1 MSFNDQVNNL
11 SSRGGGFSV
20 FKEGIKTK
28 WLTGDSAVMFR
39 IAPAYNYNDKDAAG
53 NINPYGFVPFRM
65 PDGSLSAWGGIMHLT
80 RYAGHGTGKT
90 AQRKDIL
97 SPLTFGEQGA
107 TFCPMSVLYTTC
119 ARYPEWQYLIE
130 DKKDAN
136 KRPIERAAVTRPNEA
151 LVMNIV
157 ELSGTAMPEIILGL
171 ATKSSLDSM
180 LSVHKNGLFCQRANN
195 VSDDMIKANYLCQW
209 ACGDVTDPTSGPVV
223 YITKSKDKGEY
234 SSYQVGLAET
244 PQRTIRRYPIEPA
257 LLGQRYDLSNM
268 RRILDVKT
276 DEEIVMTLV
285 TLFNG
290 RSPQGHHEY
299 EVLKLA
305 FGQYFKIPDAPAAP
319 AASPTASGVN
329 FSAQGVG
336 FGAPPVPPV
345 NNFGPGPAAG
355 PVGVPATGFP
365 PPAAPVNAFG
375 PGPVNAQ
382 PPAAAVP
389 PPPANNFGPQMA
401 QAPAAAPQMAA
412 GVGAAAAN
420 AAAGPVGPAPAAPAG
435 VPGAAAPGDP
445 VPAFDKEGFLTTL
458 RKQPAPGVGPVG
470 PGPGPR

>member
-11 SSRGGGFSV
+11 SSRSGGFSV

-39 IAPAYNYNDKDAAG
+39 IAPAYNYDDKDAQG
-53 NINPYGFVPFRM
+53 NINPYGFVPFRL
-65 PDGSLSAWGGIMHLT
+65 PAGGLSAWGGIMHLS
-80 RYAGHGTGKT
+80 RYVGHGSGKT

-97 SPLTFGEQGA
+97 SPLTFGDQGA
-107 TFCPMSVLYTTC
+107 TFCPVSTLYTTC

-136 KRPIERAAVTRPNEA
+136 KRSIERSCVTRPNEA

-157 ELSGTAMPEIILGL
+157 ELSGTAMPEIVLGL

-195 VSDDMIKANYLCQW
+195 VSDEMIKSNYLCQW

-244 PQRTIRRYPIEPA
+244 PQRQIRRYPIEPA
-257 LLGQRYDLSNM
+257 LLGQRYDLSNL

-276 DEEIVMTLV
+276 DEEIVATLV

-299 EVLKLA
+299 ELLKLA
-305 FGQYFKIPDAPAAP
+305 FGQSFKIPDAPAAI
-319 AASPTASGVN
+319 AASPTVN
-329 FSAQGVG
+329 VG
-336 FGAPPVPPV
+336 FGPAPTASTFGPGPAAPA
-345 NNFGPGPAAG
+345 NNFGPGPAAA
-355 PVGVPATGFP
+355 PVYVP
-365 PPAAPVNAFG
+365 PPASPVNQFG
-375 PGPVNAQ
+375 PGPVAFTTPVA
-382 PPAAAVP
+382 PPQV
-389 PPPANNFGPQMA
+389 
-401 QAPAAAPQMAA
+401 AA
-412 GVGAAAAN
+412 GVNAAAAN
-420 AAAGPVGPAPAAPAG
+420 ASAPVSAPTGVPAG
-435 VPGAAAPGDP
+435 VAPGDA
-445 VPAFDKEGFLTTL
+445 VPTFDKEGFLSQL
-458 RKQPAPGVGPVG
+458 RNRQAVPGGVG
-470 PGPGPR
+470 PGPAPTH